1 MNKVKN
7 FFKKYF
13 CILLS
18 VLILII
24 SALSEKILNYHNI
37 DFRNWLK
44 ITIIYTLLILLFIGI
59 VVNIKKKS
67 LKNILIVCVSFTLVF
82 VLFRLK
88 LGKMIELHSK
98 EFEINTDYGKKVVY
112 VDTFLDTTIEIHD
125 YYNKFLCSKSYI
137 WDSYDGGYDY
147 VDVEHIERT
156 LKQENE
162 NNIN

>member
-98 EFEINTDYGKKVVY
+98 EFEINTD
-112 VDTFLDTTIEIHD
+112 
-125 YYNKFLCSKSYI
+125 
-137 WDSYDGGYDY
+137 
-147 VDVEHIERT
+147 
-156 LKQENE
+156 
-162 NNIN
+162 